1 MCSRLV
7 VHLCYRNI
15 QENLQQNGRTYITQS
30 KRIKYKA
37 VKNKSDNRI
46 CNLSKKNKNQAD

>member
-1 MCSRLV
+1 
-7 VHLCYRNI
+7 
-15 QENLQQNGRTYITQS
+15 LQQNGRTYITKS